1 MSGASE
7 RRVDSVSK
15 APNKR
20 RNIRIKTRFE
30 TLVAS
35 SRQHGAGIL
44 ADISYS
50 GALLEKTSLQPEVG
64 SEVRVYV
71 FLQPVSPFELVGRVV
86 RHTGDGFAIEYGE
99 LEPDIRRMVDDAAA
113 LVAIPEASE

>member
-1 MSGASE
+1 MSGASKL
-7 RRVDSVSK
+7 RVDTVGKSQD
-15 APNKR
+15 KR

-35 SRQHGAGIL
+35 TRQHGAGIL

-50 GALLEKTSLQPEVG
+50 GALLEKTSLQPKVG

-71 FLQPVSPFELVGRVV
+71 FLQPVSPFELMGRVV

-99 LEPDIRRMVDDAAA
+99 LDPEIRRMVDDAAA